1 MCVCFMKFKTGDIS
15 VENELGW
22 RSGNAINNKVSRDI
36 TENNQRQG
44 TTEVI
49 FQMKERY
56 STIILLAFII
66 RKLKEGN
73 ELQKKINKRITTT
86 KE

>member
-1 MCVCFMKFKTGDIS
+1 MYVWFMKFKTGDIS

-44 TTEVI
+44 TTEII

-56 STIILLAFII
+56 STIILSYKKTKR
-66 RKLKEGN
+66 RKWITKG
-73 ELQKKINKRITTT
+73 KINKRTIIT

>member
-1 MCVCFMKFKTGDIS
+1 MKFKTGDIS

-44 TTEVI
+44 TPEVI
-49 FQMKERY
+49 FQTEERY
-56 STIILLAFII
+56 STIIRLSY
-66 RKLKEGN
+66 KKKKVNYKKED
-73 ELQKKINKRITTT
+73 K
-86 KE
+86 